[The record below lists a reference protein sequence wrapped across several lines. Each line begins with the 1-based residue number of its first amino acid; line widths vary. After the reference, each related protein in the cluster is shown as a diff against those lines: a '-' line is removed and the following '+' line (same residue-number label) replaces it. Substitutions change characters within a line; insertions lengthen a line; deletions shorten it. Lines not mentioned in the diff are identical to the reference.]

1 MILEKE
7 ITYLTDF
14 GDVVVNLKEQMDKKG
29 ISINMMSRLSNVKY
43 EIVKKY
49 YYGENYGVTRE
60 IVAKFCYILDCEV
73 DDILIYKPPEKKSLK
88 RVCREFEKSL
98 KITI

>member
-14 GDVVVNLKEQMDKKG
+14 GNIAINLKEQMDKKG
-29 ISINMMSRLSNVKY
+29 ISINLMSKLSNVKY

-60 IVAKFCYILDCEV
+60 IVAKFCYILDCNVE
-73 DDILIYKPPEKKSLK
+73 DILVYKPPEKMSLK
-88 RVCREFEKSL
+88 RV
-98 KITI
+98 

>member
-49 YYGENYGVTRE
+49 QAFLKAQRE
-60 IVAKFCYILDCEV
+60 RK
-73 DDILIYKPPEKKSLK
+73 
-88 RVCREFEKSL
+88 
-98 KITI
+98 

>member
-1 MILEKE
+1 MLISAVFFEGDNLILEKE
-7 ITYLTDF
+7 ITYSTDF

-49 YYGENYGVTRE
+49 QAFLKAQRE
-60 IVAKFCYILDCEV
+60 RK
-73 DDILIYKPPEKKSLK
+73 
-88 RVCREFEKSL
+88 
-98 KITI
+98 

>member
-14 GDVVVNLKEQMDKKG
+14 GNIAINLKEQMDKKG
-29 ISINMMSRLSNVKY
+29 ISINLMSKLSNVKY

-60 IVAKFCYILDCEV
+60 IVAKFCYILDCNVE
-73 DDILIYKPPEKKSLK
+73 DILVYKPPEKMSLK
-88 RVCREFEKSL
+88 RVW
-98 KITI
+98 I